1 MRNILIPAAAAALL
15 ATSAFSFA
23 AQQQT
28 TGVVKTFDSKA
39 MTLSLADGSNYMLPK
54 SFKDPGIKAGEKVTV
69 AWEQS
74 GTHKT
79 ADSVTIAK

>member
-15 ATSAFSFA
+15 ATSALSFA

-39 MTLSLADGSNYMLPK
+39 MTLSLADGSSYMLPK

-74 GTHKT
+74 GAHRT

>member
-15 ATSAFSFA
+15 ATSALSFA

-39 MTLSLADGSNYMLPK
+39 MTLSLADGSSYLLPK

-74 GTHKT
+74 GTHRT